1 MCVSIEA
8 HSAEPFFLKK
18 CPIIFFRVVLWPP
31 CDVPISMYL
40 LRKDGS
46 KYEINS
52 YDGKI
57 KCAIKKDGG
66 HECARVI
73 LSNAIV
79 RKNR

>member
-1 MCVSIEA
+1 
-8 HSAEPFFLKK
+8 
-18 CPIIFFRVVLWPP
+18 
-31 CDVPISMYL
+31 MYL

-52 YDGKI
+52 YDTED

-79 RKNR
+79 RNIR